1 MSTVKGDMEVNLRIL
16 MGLEAGDKR
25 AAGTRFSEI
34 KEEDVIVYRDI
45 TSGESLVLPSTRP
58 RKTKKKKSRSNRKI
72 AQIKRNDEVVSS
84 ATNFVFQQ
92 FLAIGALTPIV
103 LLVYVLTGAQSII
116 TGGKEDSSGNRSWG
130 HEDNNSFEHE
140 QKRKLFLRNLQQ
152 DGLSQSTIPPLL
164 ATIPTPFP
172 SNGASSTSNYPTF
185 SPANVC
191 NPDPANCGC
200 RNLNQADYRGSVNT
214 TVNGVCIKWDDENLN
229 TWWNSSFESSI
240 FQEYPD
246 SGLEENYCRN
256 PDNDPRGPWCFT
268 EPNMAD
274 DGTGYW
280 VADYCDVSVCSTSST
295 VNPTSNPPSSIPAYT
310 LQPTHVPSPSLGPP
324 ASSSPTTTCKVA
336 DKSTCGCNLV
346 LKSDYRGTISTTQNG
361 ADCER
366 WDANW
371 IDLFNETLRKEGLD
385 ENYCRNPFNDAK
397 GPGCFTSVNIFGD
410 NGLPQMSSCSIPAC
424 DPCMCMPDC
433 DKSNSLK
440 CGCPN
445 ALQADE
451 CCKGDDS
458 ECRCQYLKDA
468 CRKSIESNITI
479 FCDYAEVECCSNDA
493 NPNCKCAFYEQMC
506 FEFPSQS
513 TCEYAALSCC
523 KPLLEYDY
531 AVPETC
537 FCDFYTSTKSGYESM
552 HRPGNCSKA
561 EEAAYGIP
569 ENEALR
575 SFYDN
580 LGGPNWHNSYGWLD
594 DATRHCQWFGISCN
608 ENGLVTKIEL
618 RSNNIVGKG
627 YQVFYT
633 LVGALKELKVLNVAN
648 NTLTG
653 EVLSG
658 YIPTFMKLEH
668 IDLSNNGLSG
678 HADLTLPLSTLY
690 VNFSHNLLSSIGFKR
705 FNAAYETLKV
715 VDLSNNNI
723 SQDASKLFFNIPPN
737 IQELILS
744 NNFINGNLPDS
755 FELKNVIRFAMAN
768 NKIEG
773 TIPYFPEYAPLL
785 QELDLSNQK
794 RANTAEGLS
803 GTILMDIYKLIDL
816 SSLNLA
822 GNMLT
827 GEIPTS
833 IGNLDKLKLLN
844 LSSNELSKQIPSE
857 LGRLKSKC
865 CT

>member
-92 FLAIGALTPIV
+92 FLAIGAFTPIV

-346 LKSDYRGTISTTQNG
+346 LKSDYRGTISTAQNG

-366 WDANW
+366 
-371 IDLFNETLRKEGLD
+371 
-385 ENYCRNPFNDAK
+385 
-397 GPGCFTSVNIFGD
+397 
-410 NGLPQMSSCSIPAC
+410 
-424 DPCMCMPDC
+424 
-433 DKSNSLK
+433 
-440 CGCPN
+440 
-445 ALQADE
+445 
-451 CCKGDDS
+451 
-458 ECRCQYLKDA
+458 
-468 CRKSIESNITI
+468 
-479 FCDYAEVECCSNDA
+479 
-493 NPNCKCAFYEQMC
+493 
-506 FEFPSQS
+506 
-513 TCEYAALSCC
+513 
-523 KPLLEYDY
+523 
-531 AVPETC
+531 
-537 FCDFYTSTKSGYESM
+537 
-552 HRPGNCSKA
+552 
-561 EEAAYGIP
+561 
-569 ENEALR
+569 
-575 SFYDN
+575 
-580 LGGPNWHNSYGWLD
+580 
-594 DATRHCQWFGISCN
+594 
-608 ENGLVTKIEL
+608 
-618 RSNNIVGKG
+618 
-627 YQVFYT
+627 
-633 LVGALKELKVLNVAN
+633 
-648 NTLTG
+648 
-653 EVLSG
+653 
-658 YIPTFMKLEH
+658 
-668 IDLSNNGLSG
+668 
-678 HADLTLPLSTLY
+678 
-690 VNFSHNLLSSIGFKR
+690 
-705 FNAAYETLKV
+705 
-715 VDLSNNNI
+715 
-723 SQDASKLFFNIPPN
+723 
-737 IQELILS
+737 
-744 NNFINGNLPDS
+744 
-755 FELKNVIRFAMAN
+755 
-768 NKIEG
+768 
-773 TIPYFPEYAPLL
+773 
-785 QELDLSNQK
+785 
-794 RANTAEGLS
+794 
-803 GTILMDIYKLIDL
+803 
-816 SSLNLA
+816 
-822 GNMLT
+822 
-827 GEIPTS
+827 
-833 IGNLDKLKLLN
+833 
-844 LSSNELSKQIPSE
+844 
-857 LGRLKSKC
+857 
-865 CT
+865 